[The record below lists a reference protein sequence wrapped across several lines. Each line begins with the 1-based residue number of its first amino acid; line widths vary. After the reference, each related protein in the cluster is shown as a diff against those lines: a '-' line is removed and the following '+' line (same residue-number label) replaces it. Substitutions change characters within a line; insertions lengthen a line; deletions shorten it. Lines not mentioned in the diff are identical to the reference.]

1 MINTAAYL
9 AVVAFVTAMLT
20 LKNKAT
26 AILIYTIGTI
36 MMSACLTYSMLKLR
50 KHSQLLTSLGITFSK
65 KLLSIHL
72 GSFWVASLVYIPDT
86 FMTIAVGLQLQ
97 NNDYSHNSLAFT

>member
-1 MINTAAYL
+1 M
-9 AVVAFVTAMLT
+9 
-20 LKNKAT
+20 
-26 AILIYTIGTI
+26 
-36 MMSACLTYSMLKLR
+36 
-50 KHSQLLTSLGITFSK
+50 LTSLGITFSK

-97 NNDYSHNSLAFT
+97 NNDYSHNSLAFTQTLLEIIAVTALGVALATMLTML

>member
-50 KHSQLLTSLGITFSK
+50 KHS
-65 KLLSIHL
+65 
-72 GSFWVASLVYIPDT
+72 
-86 FMTIAVGLQLQ
+86 
-97 NNDYSHNSLAFT
+97 